1 MRNLVTLSKLRGQIV
16 HDVIAEALKSLRYG
30 TTITPRIAKDN
41 VTAIIRERYAESAKK
56 LWHIDNRPQGRK
68 QSEIT
73 SLVEHYYHFS
83 NLNERARETQQVAW
97 RCVENL
103 VGSDFWA
110 DMVGA
115 GPSGWMEIEE
125 GNFPSFDLDG
135 IKVYTKIDLA
145 HSNGGNTIIDWKTG
159 SPNPADRNQLTLYSL
174 YAKSKWEWDPCET
187 TLAAAYL
194 QPELR
199 VETFTPTADE
209 LEAAKDMVRESF
221 ARMMEAEPAFGPA
234 DISQF
239 PVSENSG
246 QCAWCRFQAIC
257 EGTRREAAAPADDPS
272 LS

>member
-30 TTITPRIAKDN
+30 VTITPRVAKDN

-56 LWHIDNRPQGRK
+56 LWHVDNRPPGRK

-83 NLNERARETQQVAW
+83 DLNERAREAQQVAW

-103 VGSDFWA
+103 FGSDFWA
-110 DMVGA
+110 EIVGA
-115 GPSGWMEIEE
+115 GPSGWVEIEE
-125 GNFPSFDLDG
+125 GDFPSFDLDG

-145 HSNGGNTIIDWKTG
+145 RSNGGNTIIDWKTG
-159 SPNPADRNQLTLYSL
+159 SPNEADRNQLTLYSL
-174 YAKSKWEWDPCET
+174 YAASKWKWDPCET
-187 TLAAAYL
+187 RLAAVYL

-209 LEAAKDMVRESF
+209 LEGTREMVRESF
-221 ARMMEAEPAFGPA
+221 ARMMEVEPAYGPA
-234 DISQF
+234 DIARF
-239 PVSENSG
+239 PISENLA
-246 QCAWCRFQAIC
+246 QCAWCRFQGIC
-257 EGTRREAAAPADDPS
+257 EGAKRQSATTTNSPS
-272 LS
+272 LG